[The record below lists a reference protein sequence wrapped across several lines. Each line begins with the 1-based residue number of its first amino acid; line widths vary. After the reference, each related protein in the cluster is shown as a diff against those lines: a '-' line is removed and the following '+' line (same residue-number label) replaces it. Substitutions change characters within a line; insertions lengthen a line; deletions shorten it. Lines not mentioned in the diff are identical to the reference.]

1 MAFEV
6 GSGGDRRSRPAMNVT
21 PLVDVVLVLLIIF
34 MIVTP
39 LLTKRFWVHV
49 PAKDDPAAAP
59 PPISPQVPVVLTL
72 AADGSLRLNQER
84 IEPADLAPRLGRVF
98 AARSDRTLFFDAER
112 GASYGRAV
120 ETMDVARGGGALTIA
135 VFTKRP
141 RTP

>member
-6 GSGGDRRSRPAMNVT
+6 GGAGGRRPRPSMNVT

-39 LLTKRFWVHV
+39 MLTRTFWVHV
-49 PAKDDPAAAP
+49 PVKDDSAPPAPASAAP
-59 PPISPQVPVVLTL
+59 VQVVLVL

-84 IEPADLAPRLGRVF
+84 IEPAELPRRLARVF
-98 AARSDRTLFFDAER
+98 AARADRTLFFDAER

-120 ETMDVARGGGALTIA
+120 EAMDLARSGGALTIA
-135 VFTKRP
+135 VLTADP
-141 RTP
+141 RT